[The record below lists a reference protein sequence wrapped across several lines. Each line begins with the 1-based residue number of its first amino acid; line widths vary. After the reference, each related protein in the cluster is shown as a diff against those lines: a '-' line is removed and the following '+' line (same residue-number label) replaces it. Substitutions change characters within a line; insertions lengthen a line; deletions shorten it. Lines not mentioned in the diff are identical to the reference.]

1 METTALSVYLGLD
14 INQVYLNLNKEK
26 YKRTFDYIYYI
37 QNADEL

>member
-1 METTALSVYLGLD
+1 METTALSVYLD

>member
-1 METTALSVYLGLD
+1 METTVLSVYLY

>member
-1 METTALSVYLGLD
+1 METTALSVYLY